1 MNYLLDILGSDE
13 VKSALVTLFVMVL
26 TAVTAWLGRWLS
38 RWFSAGELVGAREIL
53 AEAMPRALA
62 YAEKVDCG
70 ESSVI
75 TYLKRTIPEA
85 LATLKV
91 TDDALYARAQAEK
104 AARLPAP

>member
-1 MNYLLDILGSDE
+1 MNYLLDILGSDA

-38 RWFSAGELVGAREIL
+38 RWFSAGELVGARAIL

-62 YAEKVDCG
+62 YAEKVDG
-70 ESSVI
+70 SENSVI
-75 TYLKRTIPEA
+75 TYLNRTIPGA

-91 TDDALYARAQAEK
+91 TDDALYSRVQAEMA
-104 AARLPAP
+104 AARVEP